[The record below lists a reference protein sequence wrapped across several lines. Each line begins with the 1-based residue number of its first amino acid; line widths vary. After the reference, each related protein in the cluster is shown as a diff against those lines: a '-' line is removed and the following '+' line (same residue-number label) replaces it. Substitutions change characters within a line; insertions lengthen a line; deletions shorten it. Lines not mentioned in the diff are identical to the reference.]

1 MSGHIFLAIVAAIAL
16 SAPAW
21 ADDPAAAPID
31 TERKAILL
39 DPAEAPIDTEM
50 KIILWLETIE
60 APLRE
65 HMPLIEVSTQL
76 RAASLCSPAR
86 AALTLIAGRSS
97 SGQSVR
103 IAVGEVRSI
112 SADGG
117 NTMRSGPGARAA
129 GRTGPTI
136 AEYRSAPTNT
146 NVAAE

>member
-1 MSGHIFLAIVAAIAL
+1 MSSHIFLTIVAAIAL

-21 ADDPAAAPID
+21 ADDPAEAPID

-50 KIILWLETIE
+50 KILLWLETIE

-65 HMPLIEVSTQL
+65 HMPLIEVSTRL
-76 RAASLCSPAR
+76 RAASLCSAAR
-86 AALTLIAGRSS
+86 ASLPLIAGGSS
-97 SGQSVR
+97 SGRSVR
-103 IAVGEVRSI
+103 IAAGEVRSI

-117 NTMRSGPGARAA
+117 KTVRSGLGARAA

-136 AEYRSAPTNT
+136 AEYRSAPTNA
-146 NVAAE
+146 NAE

>member
-21 ADDPAAAPID
+21 ADGPAEAPIA

-50 KIILWLETIE
+50 KIILWLDTIE
-60 APLRE
+60 APSRE

-76 RAASLCSPAR
+76 RAANLCSATR
-86 AALTLIAGRSS
+86 ALIAGGGS
-97 SGQSVR
+97 SGRSVR
-103 IAVGEVRSI
+103 IAAGEVRSI
-112 SADGG
+112 SAKAV
-117 NTMRSGPGARAA
+117 RSGLGARAA
-129 GRTGPTI
+129 GRIGPTI
-136 AEYRSAPTNT
+136 AEYRSAPTNA